1 MPSTEGKKPSGKVF
15 RRLLLAVLVFGAVAA
30 YGIIDRGRSNTTLA
44 RWTEEQ
50 AIPSVDLVTP
60 KHANEAQQLVL
71 PADIEAFYTAPIHA
85 RVNGYVK
92 MWYFDIGAKVKKGDI
107 LAKIDTPDLDQQYEQ
122 AVGELNK
129 AQADFNLAVQT
140 ADRWKALRA
149 ESAVSQQTTDEK
161 TGDAL
166 AKKAQVNASQAN
178 VDRLKALQGFKD
190 ITAPFDG
197 VVTARR
203 IDVGALVSSSNN
215 NQPGLFDV
223 AAVDKMRVYVRVPQ
237 IYTARLHRGM
247 TVTLKL
253 PQYPGRT
260 FKATLTTT
268 SEAISSQSR
277 AQLVELMVDNPDEQL
292 ATGAY
297 AQARFDLP
305 LDPEKLMV
313 PASAIVFRNARP
325 AVAVVDEQSHVHLKP
340 INIIVDTGADVELSS
355 GITATD
361 RIVASPTDSIANGDE
376 VKIAGIDGKPVGKDI
391 AARAT
396 PGVTE

>member
-1 MPSTEGKKPSGKVF
+1 
-15 RRLLLAVLVFGAVAA
+15 LAVLVFGALAT
-30 YGIIDRGRSNTTLA
+30 YGIAVRDRSDKTLA
-44 RWTEEQ
+44 RWTLDQ

-60 KHANEAQQLVL
+60 KHATEVQQLVL

-85 RVNGYVK
+85 RVSGYVK
-92 MWYFDIGAKVKKGDI
+92 MWYFDIGAKVKMADI

-122 AVGELNK
+122 AVGELAK

-140 ADRWKALRA
+140 AERWKALRA
-149 ESAVSQQTTDEK
+149 SLAVSQQTTDEK
-161 TGDAL
+161 AGDAL
-166 AKKAQVNASQAN
+166 AKKAQVDAAHAN
-178 VDRLKALQGFKD
+178 VDRIKALQGFKD
-190 ITAPFDG
+190 ISAPFDG

-203 IDVGALVSSSNN
+203 IDVGALVSSSNS

-237 IYTARLHRGM
+237 IYTARLQRGM

-260 FKATLTTT
+260 FKGTLTTT
-268 SEAISSQSR
+268 SDAISSQSR
-277 AQLVELMVDNPDEQL
+277 AQLVELMVDNSDGQL
-292 ATGAY
+292 STGAY

-305 LDPEKLMV
+305 LDPEKLVV
-313 PASAIVFRNARP
+313 PASAIIFRDSAP
-325 AVAVVDEQSHVHLKP
+325 AVAVVDEQNRVHLKH
-340 INIIVDTGADVELSS
+340 IDIILDTGTDVEIAS

-361 RIVASPTDSIANGDE
+361 RIVASPSDSIADGDE
-376 VKIAGIDGKPVGKDI
+376 VKIAGIDGKAIDKNI
-391 AARAT
+391 SARAV